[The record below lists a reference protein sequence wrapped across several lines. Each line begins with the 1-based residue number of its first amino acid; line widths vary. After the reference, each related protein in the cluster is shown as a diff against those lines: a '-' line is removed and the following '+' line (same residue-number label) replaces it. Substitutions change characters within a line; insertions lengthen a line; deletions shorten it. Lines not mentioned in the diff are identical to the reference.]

1 MIKLHWLEV
10 GQPVQDTCTNS
21 QYFICRYIK
30 TEWRQGFN
38 SQHSV
43 PLQQPLIILLPTL
56 CRNLREEHFRNFNFH
71 VTNQRPVVGFF
82 GFLGVWGFFGAS
94 FSNANLKVRATW
106 ALLCLQ
112 NRHKVLQWEL
122 GCWFWSKAKRSSLFP
137 AAGCSLL
144 TGADTSSGQWK
155 MWLEDTQGADLSS
168 KKVLFLQSHFTLWD
182 NKHLQG
188 GKGA

>member
-1 MIKLHWLEV
+1 MIKFHWLEV
-10 GQPVQDTCTNS
+10 GQPLQDTCTYS
-21 QYFICRYIK
+21 QYFIYRLYRYNK
-30 TEWRQGFN
+30 TEWREGFN

-56 CRNLREEHFRNFNFH
+56 CRNLREEHFRNFNFRI
-71 VTNQRPVVGFF
+71 TNQRPAGLFF
-82 GFLGVWGFFGAS
+82 FS
-94 FSNANLKVRATW
+94 FWCVFQQHQLKSQSHTAP
-106 ALLCLQ
+106 LCLQ
-112 NRHKVLQWEL
+112 NWHEVLQSEL
-122 GCWFWSKAKRSSLFP
+122 GCWFWSKAKRCSLFP

-144 TGADTSSGQWK
+144 TGADTSSGQWKKK

-188 GKGA
+188 EKGA